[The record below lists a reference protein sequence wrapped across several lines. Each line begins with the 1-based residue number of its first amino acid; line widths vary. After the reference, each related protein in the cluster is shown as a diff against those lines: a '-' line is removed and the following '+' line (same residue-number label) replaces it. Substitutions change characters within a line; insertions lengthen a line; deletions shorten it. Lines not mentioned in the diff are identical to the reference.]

1 MVSKSVLHRGVAS
14 TFAAEALACL
24 QAVQIGVDIGL
35 LVVIIEGDA
44 LSIIKKC
51 QLDILDKLE
60 VGVYIRDI
68 QQTKNQFQ
76 SIRFKHIHRTAN

>member
-51 QLDILDKLE
+51 QLDILE
-60 VGVYIRDI
+60 GGVPDFSI
-68 QQTKNQFQ
+68 QSMEAKQ
-76 SIRFKHIHRTAN
+76 